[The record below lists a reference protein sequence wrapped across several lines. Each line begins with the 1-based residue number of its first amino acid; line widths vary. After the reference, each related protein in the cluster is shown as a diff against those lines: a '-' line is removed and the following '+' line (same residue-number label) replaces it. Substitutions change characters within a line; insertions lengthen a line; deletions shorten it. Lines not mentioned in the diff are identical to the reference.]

1 MYVRTYVYVYVLLV
15 RRAPAR
21 GAGPGT
27 GPGPCSGA
35 GRKALQGRRRGGRVG
50 VPREG
55 RAAGRAAGGHG
66 SRREA
71 GPKARPGDALRC
83 GPGTG
88 PCALRCASPTTAPNT
103 VPRPTPRT
111 GPHHTLFPFGPNRKG
126 ILTTKADEPPV
137 LPRRW
142 PENRPFS
149 DVGGRQTARAPTE
162 VASEPPVLRRRWLQK
177 PAFFKDAKGVH
188 CDLYC
193 SMMRFPSTS
202 YGERPCSTLREK
214 VRT

>member
-1 MYVRTYVYVYVLLV
+1 MYVRTYTYTAC
-15 RRAPAR
+15 AP
-21 GAGPGT
+21 GAGPG
-27 GPGPCSGA
+27 GRPGNRPGA
-35 GRKALQGRRRGGRVG
+35 LFGGRPEGLARPAKWGGRVG

-111 GPHHTLFPFGPNRKG
+111 GPPHTLFPFGPNRKG
-126 ILTTKADEPPV
+126 ILTTKADQPPV

-149 DVGGRQTARAPTE
+149 DVGGRQTARAP
-162 VASEPPVLRRRWLQK
+162 P
-177 PAFFKDAKGVH
+177 
-188 CDLYC
+188 
-193 SMMRFPSTS
+193 
-202 YGERPCSTLREK
+202 
-214 VRT
+214 

>member
-1 MYVRTYVYVYVLLV
+1 MRILTGPKAEERTRCTYVYVYCLCAM
-15 RRAPAR
+15 RRPGGPAREPAR
-21 GAGPGT
+21 GPVRW
-27 GPGPCSGA
+27 PA
-35 GRKALQGRRRGGRVG
+35 GRPWKAGEGGGRVG

-88 PCALRCASPTTAPNT
+88 PCALRCASRTTAPNT

-149 DVGGRQTARAPTE
+149 DVGGRQTARAPT
-162 VASEPPVLRRRWLQK
+162 
-177 PAFFKDAKGVH
+177 
-188 CDLYC
+188 
-193 SMMRFPSTS
+193 
-202 YGERPCSTLREK
+202 
-214 VRT
+214 

>member
-1 MYVRTYVYVYVLLV
+1 MFTTAPSSTTLRTCVFLPAQRRKRGEDVRTYVYVYCLCAG
-15 RRAPAR
+15 RRPGGPAREPAR
-21 GAGPGT
+21 GPVRGP
-27 GPGPCSGA
+27 A
-35 GRKALQGRRRGGRVG
+35 GRPCKAGEGGGRVG

-71 GPKARPGDALRC
+71 GLKARPGDALRC

-111 GPHHTLFPFGPNRKG
+111 GPYHTLFPFGPNRKG

-149 DVGGRQTARAPTE
+149 DVGGRQTARASVGGTD
-162 VASEPPVLRRRWLQK
+162 VGGCRSRHSSKMRKASTVT
-177 PAFFKDAKGVH
+177 
-188 CDLYC
+188 Y
-193 SMMRFPSTS
+193 T
-202 YGERPCSTLREK
+202 
-214 VRT
+214 VR